1 MTRFFISISISILLF
16 GILNSNTLIGQKKS
30 ELLKR
35 QEKILLEKIEHTKVL
50 IDQTRAT
57 KKLTLSEINIVNK
70 QIKYR
75 QKLIDNYNI
84 QLRRMDEKI
93 QEINRQVNSLIN
105 TNKILRE
112 EYKKMLLYAFKNRDP
127 NYKFLYIVSAS
138 TFSEAFHRMK
148 YIQHYKDYRLKQIDR
163 VKKTQDNLTIKKE
176 ELNEEIKKKKDLLEI
191 KKNEKTNY
199 QSDKNSQLISLN
211 KIRNNEETLAA
222 DLEKNNVK
230 RNEIAKAVKK
240 AIEDE
245 IKALEKLKKAKF
257 SLTPEGIAM
266 SKSFNK
272 NKGRLIWPVERGEIT
287 SKYGKHQHHLV
298 TTAFVDNNGIDITT
312 SKNANV
318 RAVFE
323 GKVTSVLIIPGAGRV
338 VMVSHG
344 EYRTVYAN
352 LQEVYVKKGDQVKS
366 KDKLGKLLAKES
378 GISES
383 HCEIWRILSSGMNT
397 VNPSLWLST

>member
-1 MTRFFISISISILLF
+1 MNKVIFFISILLF
-16 GILNSNTLIGQKKS
+16 GIVNSNPLFCQKKS
-30 ELLKR
+30 ELLKK

-50 IDQTRAT
+50 INQTRAT
-57 KKLTLSEINIVNK
+57 KKLTLSEINIVNR

-75 QKLIDNYNI
+75 QKLIDNYNF
-84 QLRRMDEKI
+84 QLRKMDEKI
-93 QEINRQVNSLIN
+93 QEINRQVNSLVN

-127 NYKFLYIVSAS
+127 NYKFLYIISAS

-148 YIQHYKDYRLKQIDR
+148 YIQHYKDYRLKQIER
-163 VKKTQDNLTIKKE
+163 IKKTQNNLAIKKE
-176 ELNEEIKKKKDLLEI
+176 ELNKEIIKKKDLLEI
-191 KKNEKTNY
+191 KKKEKLNY
-199 QSDKNSQLISLN
+199 QSDKNSQLISLD
-211 KIRNNEETLAA
+211 KIRDNEQNLAA
-222 DLEKNNVK
+222 ELEKNNKK
-230 RNEIAKAVKK
+230 RNEIVKAVKK

-257 SLTPEGIAM
+257 ALTPEGIAM

-287 SKYGKHQHHLV
+287 SKYGRHQHHLV
-298 TTAFVDNNGIDITT
+298 TTAFVDNNGVDITT

-352 LQEVYVKKGDQVKS
+352 LQEVYVKKGDQVKA

-383 HCEIWRILSSGMNT
+383 HFEIWRILASGMST
-397 VNPSLWLST
+397 VNPSFWLSK

>member
-1 MTRFFISISISILLF
+1 MNKVIFFISILLF
-16 GILNSNTLIGQKKS
+16 GIVNSNPLFCQKKS
-30 ELLKR
+30 ELLKK

-57 KKLTLSEINIVNK
+57 KKLTLSEINIVNR

-75 QKLIDNYNI
+75 QKLIDNYNF
-84 QLRRMDEKI
+84 QLRKMDEKI
-93 QEINRQVNSLIN
+93 QEINRQVNSLVN

-127 NYKFLYIVSAS
+127 NYKFLYIISAS

-148 YIQHYKDYRLKQIDR
+148 YIQHYKDYRLKQIER
-163 VKKTQDNLTIKKE
+163 IKKTQNNLTIKKE
-176 ELNEEIKKKKDLLEI
+176 ELNKEIIKKKNLLEI
-191 KKNEKTNY
+191 KKKEKLNY
-199 QSDKNSQLISLN
+199 QTDKNSQLISLD
-211 KIRNNEETLAA
+211 KIRDNEQNLAA
-222 DLEKNNVK
+222 ELEKNNKK
-230 RNEIAKAVKK
+230 RNEIVKAVKK

-257 SLTPEGIAM
+257 ALTPEGIAM

-287 SKYGKHQHHLV
+287 SKYGRHQHHLV
-298 TTAFVDNNGIDITT
+298 STAFVDNNGVDITT

-352 LQEVYVKKGDQVKS
+352 LQEVYVKKGDQVKA

-383 HCEIWRILSSGMNT
+383 HFEIWRILASGMST
-397 VNPSLWLST
+397 VNPSFWLSK

>member
-1 MTRFFISISISILLF
+1 MNKVIFFISILLF
-16 GILNSNTLIGQKKS
+16 GIINSKPLLGQKKS
-30 ELLKR
+30 ELLKK

-57 KKLTLSEINIVNK
+57 KKLTLSEINIVNR

-75 QKLIDNYNI
+75 QKLIDNYNF
-84 QLRRMDEKI
+84 QLRKMDEKI
-93 QEINRQVNSLIN
+93 QEINRQVNSLVN
-105 TNKILRE
+105 TNKILRD

-127 NYKFLYIVSAS
+127 NYKFLYIISAS

-163 VKKTQDNLTIKKE
+163 IKKTQTNLTVKKE
-176 ELNEEIKKKKDLLEI
+176 ELGEEIKKKKDLLEV
-191 KKNEKTNY
+191 KKKEKLNY
-199 QSDKNSQLISLN
+199 QTDKNSQLISLD
-211 KIRNNEETLAA
+211 KIRNNEENLAA
-222 DLEKNNVK
+222 ELEKNNKK

-257 SLTPEGIAM
+257 ALTPEGIAM

-287 SKYGKHQHHLV
+287 SKYGRHQHHLV
-298 TTAFVDNNGIDITT
+298 TTAFVDNNGVDITT

-383 HCEIWRILSSGMNT
+383 HFEIWRILASGMST
-397 VNPSLWLST
+397 VNPSFWLSK

>member
-1 MTRFFISISISILLF
+1 MNKLIFSISILLF
-16 GILNSNTLIGQKKS
+16 GILNINPLFGQKKS

-50 IDQTRAT
+50 INQTRAT
-57 KKLTLSEINIVNK
+57 KKLTLIEINIVNR

-75 QKLIDNYNI
+75 QKLIDNYNF
-84 QLRRMDEKI
+84 QLRKMDEKI
-93 QEINRQVNSLIN
+93 QEINRQINSLVN

-127 NYKFLYIVSAS
+127 NYKFLYIISAS

-163 VKKTQDNLTIKKE
+163 IKKTQAKLFIKKE
-176 ELNEEIKKKKDLLEI
+176 ELNQEIKKKKTLLEI
-191 KKNEKTNY
+191 RKKEKLDY
-199 QSDKNSQLISLN
+199 QSDKNSQLISLE
-211 KIRNNEETLAA
+211 KIRINEDNLAA
-222 DLEKNNVK
+222 ELEKSNMK

-257 SLTPEGIAM
+257 ALTPEGIAI
-266 SKSFNK
+266 SKNFNK
-272 NKGRLIWPVERGEIT
+272 NKGRLVWPVERGEIT
-287 SKYGKHQHHLV
+287 SKYGRHQHHLV
-298 TTAFVDNNGIDITT
+298 STAFVDNNGVDITT

-323 GKVTSVLIIPGAGRV
+323 GKVTSVLIIPGAGKV

-352 LQEVYVKKGDQVKS
+352 LQEVYVKKGDQVKT
-366 KDKLGKLLAKES
+366 KDKIGKLLAKES

-383 HCEIWRILSSGMNT
+383 HFEIWRILASGMNT
-397 VNPSLWLST
+397 VNPSFWLSK

>member
-1 MTRFFISISISILLF
+1 MNKVIFFISILLF
-16 GILNSNTLIGQKKS
+16 GILNTNPLFSQKKS

-50 IDQTRAT
+50 IEQTRAT
-57 KKLTLSEINIVNK
+57 KKLTLSEINIVNR

-75 QKLIDNYNI
+75 QKLIDNYNF
-84 QLRRMDEKI
+84 QLRKMDEKI
-93 QEINRQVNSLIN
+93 QEINRQINSLVN

-127 NYKFLYIVSAS
+127 NYKFLYIISAT

-163 VKKTQDNLTIKKE
+163 IKKTQANLFIKKE
-176 ELNEEIKKKKDLLEI
+176 ELSQEIKKKKTLLEI
-191 KKNEKTNY
+191 KKKEKLNY
-199 QSDKNSQLISLN
+199 QFDKNLQLISLE
-211 KIRNNEETLAA
+211 KIRSNEENLA
-222 DLEKNNVK
+222 DELEKSNKK
-230 RNEIAKAVKK
+230 RKEIAKAVKK

-257 SLTPEGIAM
+257 ALTPEGIAI
-266 SKSFNK
+266 SKNFNK

-287 SKYGKHQHHLV
+287 SKYGRHQHHLV
-298 TTAFVDNNGIDITT
+298 STAFVDNNGVDITT

-352 LQEVYVKKGDQVKS
+352 LQEVYVKKGDQVKT
-366 KDKLGKLLAKES
+366 KDKIGKLLAKES

-383 HCEIWRILSSGMNT
+383 HFEIWRILASGMNT
-397 VNPSLWLST
+397 VNPSFWLSK

>member
-1 MTRFFISISISILLF
+1 MNKVIFFISILLF
-16 GILNSNTLIGQKKS
+16 GIVNSNPLFGQKKS
-30 ELLKR
+30 ELLKK
-35 QEKILLEKIEHTKVL
+35 QEKILHEKIEHTKVL

-57 KKLTLSEINIVNK
+57 KKLTLSEINIVNR

-75 QKLIDNYNI
+75 QKLIDNYNF
-84 QLRRMDEKI
+84 QLRKMDEKI
-93 QEINRQVNSLIN
+93 QEINRQVNSLVN

-127 NYKFLYIVSAS
+127 NYKFLYIISAS

-148 YIQHYKDYRLKQIDR
+148 YIQHYKDYRLKQIER
-163 VKKTQDNLTIKKE
+163 IKKTQNNLAIKKE
-176 ELNEEIKKKKDLLEI
+176 ELNKEIIKKKNLLEI
-191 KKNEKTNY
+191 KKKEKLNY
-199 QSDKNSQLISLN
+199 QSDKNSQLISLA
-211 KIRNNEETLAA
+211 KIRDNEQNLAA
-222 DLEKNNVK
+222 ELEKNNKK
-230 RNEIAKAVKK
+230 RNEIVKAVKK

-257 SLTPEGIAM
+257 ALTPEGIAM

-287 SKYGKHQHHLV
+287 SKYGRHQHHLV
-298 TTAFVDNNGIDITT
+298 TTAFVDNNGVDITT

-352 LQEVYVKKGDQVKS
+352 LQEVYVKKGDQVKA

-383 HCEIWRILSSGMNT
+383 HFEIWKILASGMST
-397 VNPSLWLST
+397 VNPSFWLSK

>member
-1 MTRFFISISISILLF
+1 MF
-16 GILNSNTLIGQKKS
+16 GIINSKPLLGQKKS
-30 ELLKR
+30 ELLKK

-57 KKLTLSEINIVNK
+57 KKLTLSEINIVNR

-75 QKLIDNYNI
+75 QKLIDNYNF
-84 QLRRMDEKI
+84 QLRKMDEKI
-93 QEINRQVNSLIN
+93 QEINRQVNSLVN
-105 TNKILRE
+105 TNKILRD

-127 NYKFLYIVSAS
+127 NYKFLYIISAS

-163 VKKTQDNLTIKKE
+163 IKKTQTNLTVKKE
-176 ELNEEIKKKKDLLEI
+176 ELGEEIKKKKDLLEV
-191 KKNEKTNY
+191 KKKEKLNY
-199 QSDKNSQLISLN
+199 QTDKNSQLISLD
-211 KIRNNEETLAA
+211 KIRNNEENLAA
-222 DLEKNNVK
+222 ELEKNNKK

-257 SLTPEGIAM
+257 ALTPEGIAM

-287 SKYGKHQHHLV
+287 SKYGRHQHHLV
-298 TTAFVDNNGIDITT
+298 TTAFVDNNGVDITT

-383 HCEIWRILSSGMNT
+383 HFEIWRILASGMST
-397 VNPSLWLST
+397 VNPSFWLSK

>member
-1 MTRFFISISISILLF
+1 MNKVIFFISILLF
-16 GILNSNTLIGQKKS
+16 GIVNSNPLLGQKKS
-30 ELLKR
+30 EILKK

-57 KKLTLSEINIVNK
+57 KKLTLSEINIVNR

-75 QKLIDNYNI
+75 QKLIDNYNF
-84 QLRRMDEKI
+84 QLRKMDEKI
-93 QEINRQVNSLIN
+93 QEINRQVNSLVN

-127 NYKFLYIVSAS
+127 NYKFLYIISAS

-163 VKKTQDNLTIKKE
+163 IKKTQNNLAVKKE

-191 KKNEKTNY
+191 KKKEKLNY
-199 QSDKNSQLISLN
+199 QSDKNLQLISLD
-211 KIRNNEETLAA
+211 KIRNNEENLAA
-222 DLEKNNVK
+222 ELEINNKK

-240 AIEDE
+240 AIENE

-257 SLTPEGIAM
+257 ALTPEGIAI
-266 SKSFNK
+266 SKNFNK

-287 SKYGKHQHHLV
+287 SKYGRHQHHLV
-298 TTAFVDNNGIDITT
+298 TTAFVDNNGVDITT

-352 LQEVYVKKGDQVKS
+352 LQEVYVKKGDYVKP

-383 HCEIWRILSSGMNT
+383 HFEIWRILASGMST
-397 VNPSLWLST
+397 VNPSFWLSK

>member
-1 MTRFFISISISILLF
+1 MNKVIFFISILLF
-16 GILNSNTLIGQKKS
+16 GILNTNPLFSQKKS

-50 IDQTRAT
+50 IEQTRAT
-57 KKLTLSEINIVNK
+57 KKLTLSEINIVNR

-75 QKLIDNYNI
+75 QKLIDNYNF
-84 QLRRMDEKI
+84 QLRKMDEKI
-93 QEINRQVNSLIN
+93 QEINRQINSLVN

-127 NYKFLYIVSAS
+127 NYKFLYIISAT

-163 VKKTQDNLTIKKE
+163 IKKTQANLFIKKE
-176 ELNEEIKKKKDLLEI
+176 ELSQEIKKKKTLLEI
-191 KKNEKTNY
+191 KKKEKLNY
-199 QSDKNSQLISLN
+199 QFDKNLQLISLE
-211 KIRNNEETLAA
+211 KIRSNEENLA
-222 DLEKNNVK
+222 DELEKSNKK
-230 RNEIAKAVKK
+230 RKEIAKAVKK

-257 SLTPEGIAM
+257 ALTPEGIAI
-266 SKSFNK
+266 SKNFNK

-287 SKYGKHQHHLV
+287 SKYGRHQHHLV
-298 TTAFVDNNGIDITT
+298 STAFVDNNGVDITT

-323 GKVTSVLIIPGAGRV
+323 GKVTSVLIIPGAGKV

-352 LQEVYVKKGDQVKS
+352 LQEVYVKKGDQVKT
-366 KDKLGKLLAKES
+366 KDKIGKLLAKES

-383 HCEIWRILSSGMNT
+383 HFEIWRILASGMST
-397 VNPSLWLST
+397 VNPSFWLSK

>member
-1 MTRFFISISISILLF
+1 MNKVIFFISILLF
-16 GILNSNTLIGQKKS
+16 GIVNSNPLFGQKKS
-30 ELLKR
+30 ELLKK

-57 KKLTLSEINIVNK
+57 KKLTLSEINIVNR

-75 QKLIDNYNI
+75 QKLIDNYNF
-84 QLRRMDEKI
+84 QLRKMDEKI
-93 QEINRQVNSLIN
+93 QEINRQVNSLVN

-127 NYKFLYIVSAS
+127 NYKFLYIISAS

-148 YIQHYKDYRLKQIDR
+148 YIQHYKDYRLKQIER
-163 VKKTQDNLTIKKE
+163 IKKTQNNLAVKKD
-176 ELNEEIKKKKDLLEI
+176 ELNKEIIKKKNLLEI
-191 KKNEKTNY
+191 KKKEKLNY
-199 QSDKNSQLISLN
+199 QSDKNSQLISLE
-211 KIRNNEETLAA
+211 KIRDNEQNLAA
-222 DLEKNNVK
+222 ELEKNNKK
-230 RNEIAKAVKK
+230 RNEIVKAVKK

-257 SLTPEGIAM
+257 ALTPEGIAI

-287 SKYGKHQHHLV
+287 SKYGRHQHHLV
-298 TTAFVDNNGIDITT
+298 TTAFVDNNGVDITT

-352 LQEVYVKKGDQVKS
+352 LQEVYVKKGDQVKA

-383 HCEIWRILSSGMNT
+383 HFEIWKILASGMST
-397 VNPSLWLST
+397 VNPSFWLSK

>member
-1 MTRFFISISISILLF
+1 MNKVIFFISILLF
-16 GILNSNTLIGQKKS
+16 GIINSKPLLGQKKS
-30 ELLKR
+30 ELLKK

-50 IDQTRAT
+50 INQTRAT
-57 KKLTLSEINIVNK
+57 KKLTLSEINIVNR

-75 QKLIDNYNI
+75 QKLIDNYNF
-84 QLRRMDEKI
+84 QLRKMDEKI
-93 QEINRQVNSLIN
+93 QEINRQVNSLVN
-105 TNKILRE
+105 TNKILRD

-127 NYKFLYIVSAS
+127 NYKFLYIISAS

-163 VKKTQDNLTIKKE
+163 IKKTQTNLTVKKE
-176 ELNEEIKKKKDLLEI
+176 ELGEEIKKKKDLLEV
-191 KKNEKTNY
+191 KKKEKLNY
-199 QSDKNSQLISLN
+199 QTDKNSQLISLD
-211 KIRNNEETLAA
+211 KIRNNEENLAA
-222 DLEKNNVK
+222 ELEKNNKK

-257 SLTPEGIAM
+257 ALTPEGIAM

-287 SKYGKHQHHLV
+287 SKYGRHQHHLV
-298 TTAFVDNNGIDITT
+298 TTAFVDNNGVDITT

-383 HCEIWRILSSGMNT
+383 HFEIWRILASGMST
-397 VNPSLWLST
+397 VNPSFWLSK

>member
-1 MTRFFISISISILLF
+1 MNKVIFFISILLF
-16 GILNSNTLIGQKKS
+16 GIVNSNPLFCQKKS
-30 ELLKR
+30 ELLKK

-50 IDQTRAT
+50 INQTRAT
-57 KKLTLSEINIVNK
+57 KKLTLSEINIVNR

-75 QKLIDNYNI
+75 QKLIDNYNF
-84 QLRRMDEKI
+84 QLRKMDEKI
-93 QEINRQVNSLIN
+93 QEINRQVNSLLN

-127 NYKFLYIVSAS
+127 NYKFLYIISAS

-148 YIQHYKDYRLKQIDR
+148 YIQHYKDYRLKQIER
-163 VKKTQDNLTIKKE
+163 IKKTQNNLAIKKE
-176 ELNEEIKKKKDLLEI
+176 ELNKEIIKKKDLLEI
-191 KKNEKTNY
+191 KKKEKLNY
-199 QSDKNSQLISLN
+199 QSDKNSQLISLD
-211 KIRNNEETLAA
+211 KIRDNEQNLAA
-222 DLEKNNVK
+222 ELEKNNKK
-230 RNEIAKAVKK
+230 RNEIVKAVKK

-257 SLTPEGIAM
+257 ALTPEGIAM

-287 SKYGKHQHHLV
+287 SKYGRHQHHLV
-298 TTAFVDNNGIDITT
+298 TTAFVDNNGVDITT

-352 LQEVYVKKGDQVKS
+352 LQEVYVKKGDQVKA

-383 HCEIWRILSSGMNT
+383 HFEIWRILASGMST
-397 VNPSLWLST
+397 VNPSFWLSK

>member
-1 MTRFFISISISILLF
+1 MNKVIFFISILLF
-16 GILNSNTLIGQKKS
+16 GIVNSNPLFGQKKS
-30 ELLKR
+30 ELLKK

-50 IDQTRAT
+50 INQTRAT
-57 KKLTLSEINIVNK
+57 KKLTLSEINIVNR

-75 QKLIDNYNI
+75 QKLIDNYNF
-84 QLRRMDEKI
+84 QLRKMDEKI
-93 QEINRQVNSLIN
+93 QEINRQVNSLVN

-127 NYKFLYIVSAS
+127 NYKFLYIISAS

-148 YIQHYKDYRLKQIDR
+148 YIQHYKDYRLKQIER
-163 VKKTQDNLTIKKE
+163 IKKTQNNLAIKKE
-176 ELNEEIKKKKDLLEI
+176 ELNKEIIKKKNLLEI
-191 KKNEKTNY
+191 KKKEKLNY
-199 QSDKNSQLISLN
+199 QTDKNSQLISLD
-211 KIRNNEETLAA
+211 KIRDNEQNLAA
-222 DLEKNNVK
+222 ELEKNNKK
-230 RNEIAKAVKK
+230 RNEIVKAVKK

-257 SLTPEGIAM
+257 ALTPEGIAM

-287 SKYGKHQHHLV
+287 SKYGRHQHHLV
-298 TTAFVDNNGIDITT
+298 TTAFVDNNGVDITT

-352 LQEVYVKKGDQVKS
+352 LQEVYVKKGDQVKA

-383 HCEIWRILSSGMNT
+383 HFEIWRILASGMST
-397 VNPSLWLST
+397 VNPSFWLSK